1 MSANVLHVS
10 PNGPPI
16 QSAADALELIYADGA
31 DEAEWIAVPV
41 VRLAPTFFDLRSG
54 LAGEVVQKFAN
65 YRVGLV
71 IVGDVTEHV
80 AASSALRGFVR
91 ESNRGRQV
99 WFVSDEA
106 ELRTRLGAD
115 NAR

>member
-10 PNGPPI
+10 HDGPAVT
-16 QSAADALELIYADGA
+16 SGADALGLIYEGGA
-31 DEAEWIAVPV
+31 DEAEWIAAPV
-41 VRLAPTFFDLRSG
+41 SRLAPSFFDLHSG

-71 IVGDVTEHV
+71 VVGDVTEHL
-80 AASSALRGFVR
+80 AASAAFRDFVH
-91 ESNRGRQV
+91 ECNRGRQV

-106 ELRTRLGAD
+106 DFGRRLRAPGTT
-115 NAR
+115 